1 MAGEK
6 ASQIWLVNIISFILF
21 SILTITGLINWL
33 LPHGNRGGG
42 GGALISLRHFLV
54 GIHEWAGLFFIA
66 VICFH
71 LALHWAYVK
80 TNLKRH
86 GILK

>member
-6 ASQIWLVNIISFILF
+6 ASRIWLVNIISFILF
-21 SILTITGLINWL
+21 SVLTVTGLINWL

-42 GGALISLRHFLV
+42 GGAFISLRHFLI
-54 GIHEWAGLFFIA
+54 GIHEWAGLLFFA
-66 VICFH
+66 VILFH
-71 LALHWAYVK
+71 LALHWAYIQA
-80 TNLKRH
+80 NLKRR

>member
-6 ASQIWLVNIISFILF
+6 ASQIWFVNIISFILF
-21 SILTITGLINWL
+21 SILTVTGLVNWL

-42 GGALISLRHFLV
+42 ALISLRHFLI
-54 GIHEWAGLFFIA
+54 GIHEWAGLFFIV

-80 TNLKRH
+80 TNLKKY

>member
-6 ASQIWLVNIISFILF
+6 ASQIWLVNVLSFILF
-21 SILTITGLINWL
+21 SILTLTGLINWL

-42 GGALISLRHFLV
+42 GGGLISFRHFLIN
-54 GIHEWAGLFFIA
+54 IHEWAGLLFI
-66 VICFH
+66 VVTFFH
-71 LALHWAYVK
+71 LALHWGYVK
-80 TNLKRH
+80 SNLKRH